1 MIPCPLSKSGKRPP
15 KKCSNW
21 QLLQQCIKK
30 LELSHKSLT
39 PTTEMWSFVFGS
51 CFTRVHLKSLPDLC
65 GGPLG
70 FWRCSVFTACH
81 GKYTSYKQSMHS
93 LHTAIWISSLV
104 RPWTCLCSVT
114 PWSQSFSFMKTLHT
128 DWQTSLFPFLLVSF
142 LPVTHDSSF
151 PNWNDVNYGLILC
164 NLGHHVPTCVC
175 LVMAVEHK
183 TYCPLENKQVILLS
197 FFMWRCLLYT
207 TEHIGLSDK
216 TPADW

>member
-21 QLLQQCIKK
+21 QLLQQCVKK
-30 LELSHKSLT
+30 LSNNKQNCPIRVWFQQLKCEALFLDLVLHVC
-39 PTTEMWSFVFGS
+39 TE
-51 CFTRVHLKSLPDLC
+51 HLKSLPDLC

-81 GKYTSYKQSMHS
+81 GKYTSYKQSMHH

-104 RPWTCLCSVT
+104 RPWICLCSVT

-128 DWQTSLFPFLLVSF
+128 GWQTSLFPFILVGF

-151 PNWNDVNYGLILC
+151 PNWNDVNYSLILC

-183 TYCPLENKQVILLS
+183 TYCPLENMQVIL
-197 FFMWRCLLYT
+197 
-207 TEHIGLSDK
+207 
-216 TPADW
+216 P